1 MAEPSSSAHFVSYAV
16 AFYIAT
22 YGSAGLPPWNSSV
35 KPHKMLGTYTE
46 IARLQP
52 DCNFSVM
59 LRKMRKSGGTA
70 GICYC
75 YFTTD
80 YGNNPCCL
88 LSLYWGDVDLSNICY
103 TLLNKFSQDSL
114 WWFPPQRSHGKL
126 VILSTVIGLKLLRKI
141 LKGIESMGGIKTFII
156 LAVAAFHFSVMAW
169 CKGSNQFMMD
179 SQSF

>member
-1 MAEPSSSAHFVSYAV
+1 MYFPPPASQAALPHFSLQLTVLPAVYCGAQQMAEPSSSAHFVSYAV
-16 AFYIAT
+16 AFYIAA
-22 YGSAGLPPWNSSV
+22 YGSACSFAAAR
-35 KPHKMLGTYTE
+35 GTYTE

-88 LSLYWGDVDLSNICY
+88 LSLY
-103 TLLNKFSQDSL
+103 
-114 WWFPPQRSHGKL
+114 
-126 VILSTVIGLKLLRKI
+126 
-141 LKGIESMGGIKTFII
+141 
-156 LAVAAFHFSVMAW
+156 
-169 CKGSNQFMMD
+169 
-179 SQSF
+179 